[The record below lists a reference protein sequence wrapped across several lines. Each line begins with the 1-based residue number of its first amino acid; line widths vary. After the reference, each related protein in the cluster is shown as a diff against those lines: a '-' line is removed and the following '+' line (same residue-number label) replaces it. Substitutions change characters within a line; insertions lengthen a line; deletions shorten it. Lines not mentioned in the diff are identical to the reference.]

1 MKRLHLCLG
10 DSDAS
15 GNDNYTRIAVSKDAI
30 LDTHK
35 SDNKYQLLL
44 RM

>member
-15 GNDNYTRIAVSKDAI
+15 GNNKYTPTAVSKDAI
-30 LDTHK
+30 LDNHK
-35 SDNKYQLLL
+35 SDNKHHMPL